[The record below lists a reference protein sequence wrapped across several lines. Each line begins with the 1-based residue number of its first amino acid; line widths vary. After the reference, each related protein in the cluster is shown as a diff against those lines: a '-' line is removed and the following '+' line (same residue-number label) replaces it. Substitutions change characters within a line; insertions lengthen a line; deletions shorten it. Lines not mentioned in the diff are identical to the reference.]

1 MKKIIFLSLSLII
14 YEIGFAQQRQTFD
27 ITTFIPPTGWEK
39 ETKDFAV
46 SFVKTNSQ
54 TQGWCRVTIYKSI
67 KSSGNSLT
75 DFNSEWNAL
84 IAKNYPEATL
94 PTPEAT
100 TEDGWTSQAGVSK
113 FQFNNQESYGLLTTV
128 SGYEKEVSI
137 VVLMNNT
144 EFMPTVETF
153 LGSLDLQKP
162 KLNPVQNNTVLNQP
176 SPSTKPLSG
185 KFAFNTTN
193 FDDGWTATEQAD
205 WAQITKGNIKV
216 LVHYPNKNADAYN
229 SDLMEGLKNAW
240 NVLVAP

>member
-1 MKKIIFLSLSLII
+1 MKKIIFLFLSLVI
-14 YEIGFAQQRQTFD
+14 YEIGFAQQRQIFD

-67 KSSGNSLT
+67 NSSGNPLT
-75 DFNSEWNAL
+75 DFNSEWNSL
-84 IAKNYPEATL
+84 ITKNYPDATL

-100 TEDGWTSQAGVSK
+100 IEDGWTSQAGVAK
-113 FQFNNQESYGLLTTV
+113 FQFNNQESYALLTTV

-153 LGSLDLQKP
+153 LTSLDLIKP
-162 KLNPVQNNTVLNQP
+162 VVFNKTQVPTRSTQP
-176 SPSTKPLSG
+176 IPPITNSLSNSG
-185 KFAFNTTN
+185 ISISTTN
-193 FDDGWTATEQAD
+193 FDDGWV
-205 WAQITKGNIKV
+205 AQPFANWVRVANPNIEVYIYYVEDFSTNYSGKIEPED
-216 LVHYPNKNADAYN
+216 HY
-229 SDLMEGLKNAW
+229 
-240 NVLVAP
+240 